1 MDAKNLNPHTFRS
14 LCWFCRAYDRAAIRF
29 NGPDAVTNFDSSS
42 YDGDVPLPTAI
53 EKDGT
58 IEILYLV
65 LSGVH

>member
-1 MDAKNLNPHTFRS
+1 MDANNLNPHALRS
-14 LCWFCRAYDRAAIRF
+14 LCWFYRAYDRAAIRF

-42 YDGDVPLPTAI
+42 YDGDVPLPPAI

-58 IEILYLV
+58 IGILYLV